1 MKKIKHVLELFIP
14 IILIVTLFL
23 LIHYSIISFTAFFIV
38 GYLIIL
44 IFMASFRPILD
55 SYSKSYT
62 KEQFK
67 FLKILRITLIAIV
80 LLIIILDFVIRDPYH
95 LLVHA
100 ARVYMFLFFAV
111 LYLLC
116 FIPYLFI
123 KGKNKIKYI
132 VCYIIVL
139 LITSVF
145 IYQTT
150 KLDDDNKDPIT
161 SSEFESIMTKKDYLI
176 NEAHGIDNIETSNEK
191 IIVAYKD
198 DVFVYFIESENR
210 IEMNK
215 VFDSF
220 YEGNLV
226 LCKSNSQ
233 TFENSGLRKRTTCS
247 DPDYV
252 KTAYKI
258 KNTMIYIEGN
268 SKNNNTIEEI
278 LEELGYTN

>member
-1 MKKIKHVLELFIP
+1 MKKIKYFLELFII

-23 LIHYSIISFTAFFIV
+23 LSHYSIISFISFVIV

-44 IFMASFRPILD
+44 IFIASFRPFLD

-67 FLKILRITLIAIV
+67 FLKIMRITLIAIV
-80 LLIIILDFVIRDPYH
+80 LLIIIFDFVIRDPYH

-100 ARVYMFLFFAV
+100 TRVYMFLFFAV
-111 LYLLC
+111 LY
-116 FIPYLFI
+116 FIPYFFI

-176 NEAHGIDNIETSNEK
+176 NETHGIDNIETSNEK

-220 YEGNLV
+220 NEGNLA

-268 SKNNNTIEEI
+268 SKNNNTIEKI